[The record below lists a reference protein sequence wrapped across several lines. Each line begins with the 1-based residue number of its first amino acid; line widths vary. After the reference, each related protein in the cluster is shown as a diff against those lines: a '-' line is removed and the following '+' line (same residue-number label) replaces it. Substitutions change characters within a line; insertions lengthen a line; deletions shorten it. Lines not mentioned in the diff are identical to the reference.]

1 MKERFN
7 KAIDNV
13 KKAFMLF
20 PVSFVSII
28 LYTLFITVFIDKGT
42 FSDDF
47 LLSVTVCMFMAVA
60 QTINLES
67 TEYKTKKEKI
77 IYLVCAFEVG
87 IIFAVLA
94 NVFKMF
100 EPVTLFGVYYFYFLI
115 TLFVALVLFF
125 IYKTFKK
132 QKDTFIEYF
141 KHIFLGAIELGF
153 KYGVLA
159 VGFLIITIIFDTL
172 ITDQFDDQLL
182 KIQMLLVG
190 WYLVPKGLVL
200 FVDKERK
207 DSEFLVILFNNIL
220 SILLE
225 ITFIII
231 YCYILKIVF
240 TFEMPKNEV
249 FAIMTFVFTVGLP
262 IWTINTTCKN
272 DKIWTKAN
280 KYLPYA
286 FIPLIILQIIA
297 LAMRI
302 VGNGFTEMRYLGI
315 TLIVFEMIYE
325 IFYIRKYKLEYML
338 FVAMGLV
345 AITLVCPWINMTNV
359 SVVDQYHR
367 LNKEYVNKSEDNKKK
382 IAHLFDYF
390 NDSEPRLD
398 YLQKKYSKDDYN
410 ELRDIYKNN
419 HGYYY
424 NNDEDYKYYN
434 YVNDFSKNIDIKE
447 YSKMVYFENYKD
459 YKNIKVDNKIYNFD
473 EIVQKV
479 VNGKLDFYK
488 ENEYVIEDTMFVME
502 RVEIDYTKTGDSVN
516 IQYVS
521 LTGFAF
527 IK

>member
-1 MKERFN
+1 MMKERIN

-28 LYTLFITVFIDKGT
+28 LYTLFITIFIDKDI
-42 FSDDF
+42 FSDDI
-47 LLSVTVCMFMAVA
+47 LLSVTVCIFMTVA

-100 EPVTLFGVYYFYFLI
+100 EPVTFVGVYYFYFLI

-125 IYKTFKK
+125 IYKSFKK
-132 QKDTFIEYF
+132 QTDTFIEYF
-141 KHIFLGAIELGF
+141 KHVFLKAIELGF

-182 KIQMLLVG
+182 KIQMLIVG
-190 WYLVPKGLVL
+190 WYLVPNGIVL
-200 FVDKERK
+200 FTKSEKK
-207 DSEFLVILFNNIL
+207 DSEFLLLLFNNIL

-225 ITFIII
+225 ITFVII

-262 IWTINTTCKN
+262 IWTINMTCKN
-272 DKIWTKAN
+272 DKVWTKAN
-280 KYLPYA
+280 NYLPYA

-302 VGNGFTEMRYLGI
+302 AGNGFTEMRYLGMV
-315 TLIVFEMIYE
+315 LIVFEIIYE
-325 IFYIRKYKLEYML
+325 VFYIRKYKLEHLL
-338 FVAMGLV
+338 FVVIGLV
-345 AITLVCPWINMTNV
+345 AITLICPFINMTNV
-359 SVVDQYHR
+359 SLNDQYNR
-367 LNKEYVNKSEDNKKK
+367 LNKEYTHKGNDNYKK
-382 IAHLFDYF
+382 IANLFDYF
-390 NDSEPRLD
+390 KDTDPKLD
-398 YLQKKYSKDDYN
+398 YISKKYTKEEFNDLN
-410 ELRDIYKNN
+410 DIYKEY
-419 HGYYY
+419 HRYYGYDANYKTYY
-424 NNDEDYKYYN
+424 FYGDTDL
-434 YVNDFSKNIDIKE
+434 NIDIYGYNKVVSFNVYNNYKHVKIDNKE
-447 YSKMVYFENYKD
+447 YDFSEMVNQIMDGE
-459 YKNIKVDNKIYNFD
+459 
-473 EIVQKV
+473 
-479 VNGKLDFYK
+479 LDFRKGNKYYL
-488 ENEYVIEDTMFVME
+488 NDLMLVMQD
-502 RVEIDYTKTGDSVN
+502 VSIDYIDDTN
-516 IQYVS
+516 EVS
-521 LTGFAF
+521 YLSIKGLAF